1 MAITRSFGG
10 QTLLKPGAYSVSRVD
25 NAQGIAVGENNTL
38 MLIGESSDGVPGG
51 TENARTFTNIQNL
64 IDYYVSGD
72 IVDAALA
79 AGRPSITPGIS
90 APTNFIIYK
99 TNPSTSAVFQLSV
112 KIGAGTLLNVFD
124 AGDVIP
130 IDITFPINASGET
143 YTEKISIT
151 IDKDYLNGAIAGA
164 IAFITAEL
172 QKIGNLTSVFLAR
185 DEVDGELI
193 ALVALKPG
201 PQFGAPRTDNLGGG
215 VVLSVGTIIRA
226 KTTPTADGSVGAVQ
240 DTTTEAVL
248 SALGNTDLSELNAAF
263 TDAFNFD
270 PNVIVPLW
278 SNPVAGLS
286 NPFDTSYIIDTITAP
301 IAAAALQS
309 HLIERSSVTV
319 RKEAQGMV
327 GIRNADWKDSY
338 RNGVV
343 TGAGAP
349 TSGLLNV
356 NSFLIQAMIQDI
368 RIIDAIGALAWKG
381 PHIMAALMAGI
392 RLGSTVGEPLTFKF
406 INANGVGHNIN
417 PSTGM
422 PNAAPTQF
430 RPGFDF
436 NEAIFNGL
444 TFTETASG
452 GNRVVVD
459 NTRYAIDESFVFN
472 RGSVIEAA
480 QFVARTSRD
489 LLETIFVG
497 NKVSNGA
504 ALSLKNVLRNYLI
517 QLNADQI
524 ITSSDDA
531 PFGFVEDTFVVN
543 INGNTAEIQVE
554 VKPVQ
559 GLDFIFIDF
568 TLGNITQQA

>member
-38 MLIGESSDGVPGG
+38 MLIGEASDGVPGG
-51 TENARTFTNIQNL
+51 TDNSRIFTNIQNL
-64 IDYYVSGD
+64 VDYYVSGD
-72 IVDAALA
+72 IVDAALV

-90 APTNFIIYK
+90 APTNFIVFK
-99 TNPSTSAVFQLSV
+99 TNASTAGVHDISVVSNAASGENIVENGDSLAV
-112 KIGAGTLLNVFD
+112 T
-124 AGDVIP
+124 
-130 IDITFPINASGET
+130 ITYPINAAGET
-143 YTEKISIT
+143 FTQIVNISFGVVAESAGVDDVAVQIVTGLEADGNISALFDISRSSGVVSIT
-151 IDKDYLNGAIAGA
+151 AKKN
-164 IAFITAEL
+164 
-172 QKIGNLTSVFLAR
+172 
-185 DEVDGELI
+185 
-193 ALVALKPG
+193 G
-201 PQFGAPRTDNLGGG
+201 PQFGPDNATNPNGKVTVTTDFTVAVATSIVTTFAVTLG
-215 VVLSVGTIIRA
+215 S
-226 KTTPTADGSVGAVQ
+226 SQ
-240 DTTTEAVL
+240 TE
-248 SALGNTDLSELNAAF
+248 SDLSQLGQTTVAQLTAAF
-263 TDAFNFD
+263 VDAFNFD

-278 SNPVAGLS
+278 SNPAVGINS
-286 NPFDTSYIIDTITAP
+286 NPTPGGANHLFITAP
-301 IAAAALQS
+301 IAGAQLQN
-309 HLIERSSVTV
+309 HLVERSSVTV
-319 RKEAQGMV
+319 RKEAQGFI
-327 GIRNADWKDSY
+327 GIRNADWKNSY
-338 RNGVV
+338 RNGIE
-343 TGAGAP
+343 TTDPG

-356 NSFLIQAMIQDI
+356 NSFLIQAVIQDI
-368 RIIDAIGALAWKG
+368 RVIDASGALAWKA

-406 INANGVGHNIN
+406 LNANGVGHNIN
-417 PSTGM
+417 FTTGM
-422 PNAAPTQF
+422 PNAAATQF

-436 NEAIFNGL
+436 NEAILNGL
-444 TFTETASG
+444 TFTEIASG

-480 QFVARTSRD
+480 QFVARTSRQ

-517 QLNADQI
+517 QLNTDQI
-524 ITSSDDA
+524 ITTSEDA
-531 PFGFVEDTFVVN
+531 PFGFVEDTFTVT